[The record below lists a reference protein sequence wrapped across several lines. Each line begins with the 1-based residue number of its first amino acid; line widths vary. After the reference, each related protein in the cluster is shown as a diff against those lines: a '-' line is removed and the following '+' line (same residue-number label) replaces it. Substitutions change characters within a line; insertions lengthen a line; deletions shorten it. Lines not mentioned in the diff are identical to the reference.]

1 MNLDD
6 KLHTLTT
13 LVYATTPDGSVQG
26 SAFFYQRRG
35 VIEPSATPGLVW
47 QQIENAWIVTNR
59 HVVLPKVDGQETVP
73 DSFTVQ
79 LRVQTETGLAWD
91 PLVLSREQL
100 LDRARFHRDASVDVA
115 AVRVLDLI
123 GERMGSGPKYLSWHS
138 VSKEQFAGQNNISM
152 QVSDNVIVA
161 GYPNGFYDEVNLFP
175 VVKSGIVA
183 SRWGANFQGKRC
195 FLIDAKL
202 FPGSSGSIV
211 LSKPADILV
220 HGGRVLSAS
229 EKQFAF
235 LGIFSSE
242 PFAEARVFETE
253 NLTITE
259 RVGFNVG
266 IVWYA
271 DLVEEIVNDGVPY
284 GD

>member
-6 KLHTLTT
+6 KLHILTT
-13 LVYATTPDGSVQG
+13 LVYATTPGGNAQG

-47 QQIENAWIVTNR
+47 QQIENAWLVTNR
-59 HVVLPKVDGQETVP
+59 HVVLPRIHGQETAP

-79 LRVQTETGLAWD
+79 LRVNTEAGLAWD

-100 LDRARFHRDASVDVA
+100 LDRARFHRDSSVDVA
-115 AVRVLDLI
+115 VVRILDLI
-123 GERMGSGPKYLSWHS
+123 GERMSSGPKYLSWHS
-138 VSKEQFAGQNNISM
+138 VTREQFAGQNNITM
-152 QVSDNVIVA
+152 QVSDDVVVA
-161 GYPNGFYDEVNLFP
+161 GYPRGFYDEVNLFP
-175 VVKSGIVA
+175 IVKCGTVA

-211 LSKPADILV
+211 LSKPADIV
-220 HGGRVLSAS
+220 VKGGSVFSAS

-235 LGIFSSE
+235 LGIFSGE
-242 PFAEARVFETE
+242 PFVEGRVFETE

-259 RVGFNVG
+259 RLGFNVG

-271 DLVEEIVNDGVPY
+271 DLVEEIVNDGIPY
-284 GD
+284 AG

>member
-13 LVYATTPDGSVQG
+13 LVYATTPNGFTQG
-26 SAFFYQRRG
+26 SAFFYQRLGRK
-35 VIEPSATPGLVW
+35 EPAATDGLAW
-47 QQIENAWIVTNR
+47 QQIENMWIVTNR
-59 HVVLPKVDGQETVP
+59 HVVLPKIHGQETAP

-79 LRVQTETGLAWD
+79 LRVVTETGLAWE

-100 LDRARFHRDASVDVA
+100 LDRALFHRDSSVDVA
-115 AVRVLDLI
+115 AVRILDLV
-123 GERMGSGPKYLSWHS
+123 GERMSSGPKYLSWHA
-138 VSKEQFAGQNNISM
+138 VTKEQFAGQNNITM
-152 QVSDNVIVA
+152 QVSDDVVVA
-161 GYPNGFYDEVNLFP
+161 GYPHGYYDEVNLFP
-175 VVKSGIVA
+175 IVKSGIVA
-183 SRWGANFQGKRC
+183 SRWGAAFQGQRC

-211 LSKPADILV
+211 LSKPADIV
-220 HGGRVLSAS
+220 VNDGRVLSAP

-242 PFAEARVFETE
+242 PFTEERVFETE

-259 RVGFNVG
+259 RVGYNLG

-271 DLVEEIVNDGVPY
+271 DLVEEIIISGVPY
-284 GD
+284 AG